1 MGKRHASSSL
11 FAQGEER
18 ATAKSLSIPTLTGKP
33 KPYVIAHRG
42 NQVAC
47 PENTLA
53 AFRQALAD
61 GADILETDLH
71 LTADGVFVCI
81 HDATVDR
88 TTDGSG
94 AIAEMTLAQIKR
106 LSASCGRPEFRD
118 ERIPTLAEFTALI
131 PGDVALALELKTDR
145 FLEPRVCQKLVTA
158 LGRARVRDRTVVLSF
173 SLARVQA
180 VQAIAPDIPIGWS
193 TLTNLWPARNC
204 QMLAPLWPLI
214 LLNPF
219 YVWVAHSQA
228 QLVCPLDPTP
238 DSRLWL
244 YCGLGCD
251 AVLSNDPSKTLR
263 ALRRHRP
270 PVRRDLAG

>member
-1 MGKRHASSSL
+1 L
-11 FAQGEER
+11 D
-18 ATAKSLSIPTLTGKP
+18 TLSIPTLSGKP

-42 NQVAC
+42 NLVAC

-53 AFRQALAD
+53 AFRQAIAD

-81 HDATVDR
+81 HDSTVDR

-94 AIAEMTLAQIKR
+94 AVAEMTLAQIKR
-106 LSASCGRPEFRD
+106 LSAAYGRPEFNG

-131 PGDVALALELKTDR
+131 PDEVALALELKTDR
-145 FLEPRVCQKLVTA
+145 FLEARVCQKLVA
-158 LGRARVRDRTVVLSF
+158 ELGRARVRDRTIVLSF
-173 SLARVQA
+173 ALARLQA

-193 TLTNLWPARNC
+193 APYRLWPARNS
-204 QMLAPLWPLI
+204 QLAAPLWPLI

-219 YVWVAHSQA
+219 YVWMAHSRA
-228 QLVCPLDPTP
+228 QLVCPLDATP

-251 AVLSNDPSKTLR
+251 AVLSNDPGKTRR
-263 ALRRHRP
+263 ALRRYRP
-270 PVRRDLAG
+270 AVHRDLAG

>member
-1 MGKRHASSSL
+1 MSGAWTL
-11 FAQGEER
+11 D
-18 ATAKSLSIPTLTGKP
+18 TLSIPTLSGKP

-53 AFRQALAD
+53 AFRQAIAD

-81 HDATVDR
+81 HDSTVDR

-94 AIAEMTLAQIKR
+94 AVAEMTLAQIRR
-106 LSASCGRPEFRD
+106 LSAAYGRPEFRE
-118 ERIPTLAEFTALI
+118 ERIPTLAELTALI
-131 PGDVALALELKTDR
+131 PGDMALAVELKTDR
-145 FLEPRVCQKLVTA
+145 FLETRVCQKLVA
-158 LGRARVRDRTVVLSF
+158 ELGRARVRDRTVVLSF
-173 SLARVQA
+173 SMARVQA

-193 TLTNLWPARNC
+193 TLTNLWPARNS
-204 QMLAPLWPLI
+204 QLLAPLWPLI
-214 LLNPF
+214 LLNPS
-219 YVWVAHSQA
+219 YVWVAHSCG

-244 YCGLGCD
+244 YCGLRCD
-251 AVLSNDPSKTLR
+251 AVLSNDPGKTLR
-263 ALRRHRP
+263 ALRRYRPAVHRN
-270 PVRRDLAG
+270 LAG